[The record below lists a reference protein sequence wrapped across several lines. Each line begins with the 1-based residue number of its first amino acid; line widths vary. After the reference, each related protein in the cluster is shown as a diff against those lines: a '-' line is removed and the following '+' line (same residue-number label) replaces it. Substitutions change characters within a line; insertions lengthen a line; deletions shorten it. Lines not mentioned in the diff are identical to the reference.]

1 MEGDLLGLHF
11 SVFHLDLVAAKNDG
25 DVLAHAGQIS
35 VPVGHT
41 LVGDSGSD
49 VEHDNSALSLNTVMR
64 GKMSV
69 RARGKKCDMCCT
81 A

>member
-1 MEGDLLGLHF
+1 MEGDLLGLHL
-11 SVFHLDLVAAKNDG
+11 SVLHLDLVAAKNDG

-69 RARGKKCDMCCT
+69 RA
-81 A
+81 